1 MQRILLRGLIFD
13 ILQNLKQK
21 LRVGSSKI
29 SFSHINSITLR
40 KTFHTMK
47 RNYTYAFM
55 IGALLIFAS
64 VLTSCTG
71 FSEGPDISLRSAKK
85 KMAKTW
91 RVKEAVKFNVEITN
105 LYKDGYF
112 IFTEDGDFST
122 VDTKR
127 EVNLPPFTQTSTV
140 TVLGAGDWRCI
151 TKTRFE
157 TLYTFT
163 FKDPYNSNI
172 TYSEEAYEQWDITR
186 LNSKEFWIQ
195 NDSMS
200 FKLMQE

>member
-1 MQRILLRGLIFD
+1 M
-13 ILQNLKQK
+13 K
-21 LRVGSSKI
+21 VASAKI

-47 RNYTYAFM
+47 RNYTYAF
-55 IGALLIFAS
+55 IISALLMVAS

-71 FSEGPDISLRSAKK
+71 FSEGPDISLRSNKK

-105 LYKDGYF
+105 LYKDGF
-112 IFTEDGDFST
+112 FVFTEDGDFST

-140 TVLGAGDWRCI
+140 TVLGAGEWRCI

-157 TLYTFT
+157 TLYTYT
-163 FKDPYNSNI
+163 YKDPYNSNI
-172 TYSEEAYEQWDITR
+172 TYSDEAYEQWDITR